1 MSSQVPGSGKG
12 QGVSAQTLAQE
23 EEENPVE
30 RGGYSG
36 ERGESSSRR
45 SRARS
50 EDTDVSVEA
59 RNDHNGGVWPEPFL
73 EALAKAV
80 ALEAARSGGALA
92 VGPAVV
98 NVFQVCCTWQA
109 VSHSEMLWKA
119 LMHSVWDQNDRQTSE
134 SWRNR
139 YIRLHRTASNFRH
152 NRAKYTAIE
161 YDVSSDS
168 NSNGNGTA
176 CRCLALS
183 PNHLAGGFFDGAVRI
198 FCLSSKECIRTMKA
212 GDPNRLGPLSQAIAG
227 IVLHQDKVVFASF
240 YGSIFVGSIS
250 RGDVRCAHPGNVRDD
265 GTLVDFTGCDR
276 WWVGLYAGIS
286 GHACHIWDAGTEELV
301 FNGGDITDP
310 DALRG
315 WRMLTEQA
323 ERIGRV
329 RIGSN
334 GLLLLAT
341 RLKVAAFDL
350 ETQGIFF
357 RVEEE
362 ADDEIIVESVDVN
375 RDRVLVASNDGNA
388 RVRRMRTLENICAL
402 PFDGLGGADDNSSG
416 SNNNN
421 NSRKILG
428 TLNTWMAFVC
438 IDGVVHAWDAD
449 SGARLYRLVE
459 QVGDVFDLVSDDE
472 HVAGCAVDNGIHLW
486 SFRP

>member
-1 MSSQVPGSGKG
+1 M
-12 QGVSAQTLAQE
+12 
-23 EEENPVE
+23 
-30 RGGYSG
+30 R
-36 ERGESSSRR
+36 
-45 SRARS
+45 
-50 EDTDVSVEA
+50 
-59 RNDHNGGVWPEPFL
+59 
-73 EALAKAV
+73 
-80 ALEAARSGGALA
+80 
-92 VGPAVV
+92 
-98 NVFQVCCTWQA
+98 
-109 VSHSEMLWKA
+109 
-119 LMHSVWDQNDRQTSE
+119 
-134 SWRNR
+134 
-139 YIRLHRTASNFRH
+139 
-152 NRAKYTAIE
+152 
-161 YDVSSDS
+161 
-168 NSNGNGTA
+168 
-176 CRCLALS
+176 
-183 PNHLAGGFFDGAVRI
+183 
-198 FCLSSKECIRTMKA
+198 A
-212 GDPNRLGPLSQAIAG
+212 GDQNRLGSLSQAIAG

-329 RIGSN
+329 KLGGN

-341 RLKVAAFDL
+341 RLKVEVLDL
-350 ETQGIFF
+350 ETLGIPFTD
-357 RVEEE
+357 EEE
-362 ADDEIIVESVDVN
+362 TDDGIIVESVDVN
-375 RDRVLVASNDGNA
+375 RDRFLAASNDGNA
-388 RVRRMRTLENICAL
+388 RVRKIRALENVCAF
-402 PFDGLGGADDNSSG
+402 PFDGLGGADDPSSG

-421 NSRKILG
+421 NYRKILG
-428 TLNTWMAFVC
+428 TLNTWLAFIC

-459 QVGDVFDLVSDDE
+459 QVGDVFDLVGDDE
-472 HVAGCAVDNGIHLW
+472 HVAVCAVDNGIHLW